1 MQWMDSVLS
10 QGKEVDF
17 FYDEHRCPIY
27 VKDMVHTI
35 SSLTNMW
42 ISGMYL
48 LMILFTWCTYS
59 DPAKPEKIMC
69 NHTSYKT
76 FSMIYLAHFTG
87 CIWYISDFAGIHK
100 KPFIFLTLFY
110 DMLI

>member
-27 VKDMVHTI
+27 VKDMVHAI

-48 LMILFTWCTYS
+48 LMILLLGAHTVTLQNQ
-59 DPAKPEKIMC
+59 KISC
-69 NHTSYKT
+69 VTIHHTK
-76 FSMIYLAHFTG
+76 HF
-87 CIWYISDFAGIHK
+87 
-100 KPFIFLTLFY
+100 L
-110 DMLI
+110 